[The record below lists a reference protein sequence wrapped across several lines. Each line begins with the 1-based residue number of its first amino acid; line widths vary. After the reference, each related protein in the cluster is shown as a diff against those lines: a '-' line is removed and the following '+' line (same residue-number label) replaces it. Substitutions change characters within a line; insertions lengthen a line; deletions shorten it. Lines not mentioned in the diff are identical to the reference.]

1 MKPPIRLFFL
11 AFLAVLLPLASQAQQ
26 MQEIRGVPQPPQ
38 VLPLDDQGYAL
49 FYRSEAGEEGQD
61 IYALRLLD
69 PALNVRHQYAL
80 PVPVGAAMLPRLDGK
95 TTFALPFHDQSAARL
110 SLYTFNPQT
119 GAQLRRDL
127 VAEPDRRRVP
137 TGRPLIA
144 MTPTEGFCLVQP
156 FRRDTA
162 GYTVTVLDKDLKTQ
176 WSRMY
181 FPADLRQHVPLQVAV
196 SKDLITLV
204 LSDSY
209 TVNPNTPK
217 QRGVTD
223 LAVLGLDRG
232 TGKMLFRT
240 PVRQDKFTLLPTQLL
255 PLADGRV
262 VAAGVYTQP
271 QATRRD
277 SVLGVFM
284 TAYRADGQAVAPTLT
299 PWAELAAA
307 TGEPALGRRLYEG
320 KGSFRLLELLT
331 TTGADATLV
340 AEYGAAQP
348 GPFVVLTYPAAAGGA
363 ATVYP
368 VARTFK
374 TLGTP
379 AEQRLS
385 SYRGVI
391 GRQGEPTL
399 VYTGVE
405 GNQAYA
411 YATVLANTPTRSAT
425 RALTEAEKLP
435 ELPAYS
441 ATPPMA
447 SSPALDRLTGRLGSL
462 QQKLNTGVEA
472 VNKAVNGPQGPP
484 VVNYQPDQLA
494 NFVVGPRGQV
504 LVYRYEISRKM
515 LRYQLQPLK

>member
-1 MKPPIRLFFL
+1 MRTIIPFALL
-11 AFLAVLLPLASQAQQ
+11 SLLLPISGWAQQ
-26 MQEIRGVPQPPQ
+26 MQEIRGVAQLPQ
-38 VLPLDDQGYAL
+38 VLPLDDQGYAVM
-49 FYRSEAGEEGQD
+49 YRSEAGEDGQD
-61 IYALRLLD
+61 IFALRLLD
-69 PALNVRHQYAL
+69 PTLKVRHQYAL
-80 PVPVGAAMLPRLDGK
+80 PVPVGTAALPRLEGK
-95 TTFALPFHDQSAARL
+95 TTFALPFHDQNAAGL

-127 VAEPDRRRVP
+127 VAAPDRRRAP
-137 TGRPLIA
+137 TGVPLLA
-144 MTPTEGFCLVQP
+144 MTPTEGYCIVQP

-162 GYTVTVLDKDLKTQ
+162 GYAVTMLDKELKTQ

-181 FPADLRQHVPLQVAV
+181 FPTDLRQHVPLQVAV

-209 TVNPNTPK
+209 LLNPNTPK
-217 QRGVTD
+217 QRSMTD
-223 LAVLGLDRG
+223 LAVLGLDRA
-232 TGKMLFRT
+232 TGKVLFRT
-240 PVRQDKFTLLPTQLL
+240 PIRQEKLTLLPTQLL
-255 PLADGRV
+255 PLSDGRV
-262 VAAGVYTQP
+262 AAAGLYTQP

-284 TAYRADGQAVAPTLT
+284 TTYRADGQAVAPTLT

-320 KGSFRLLELLT
+320 KGSFRLLDLLT
-331 TTGADATLV
+331 TTGADAKLV
-340 AEYGAAQP
+340 GEYAAAQP
-348 GPFVVLTYPAAAGGA
+348 GPFVVLSYPATAGSA
-363 ATVYP
+363 ATIYP

-374 TLGTP
+374 TISTP
-379 AEQRLS
+379 NEQRLS
-385 SYRGVI
+385 SYRSVI

-447 SSPALDRLTGRLGSL
+447 SSPAMDRLTSRLNSL
-462 QQKLNTGVEA
+462 QQKMSTGVEA
-472 VNKAVNGPQGPP
+472 VNKVMNGEQAPPP
-484 VVNYQPDQLA
+484 VYYQPDQLA

-504 LVYRYEISRKM
+504 LVYRYEASRKM
-515 LRYQLQPLK
+515 LRYQLQPLR